1 MPDSRRR
8 QRSEDGSRN
17 LRGITLDRVVS
28 IITNAGPILS
38 LAGSVILV
46 AGLVV
51 FITITE
57 LKGSAQVLMLVGL
70 VMLLTSILTHVPV
83 VIGALTARTGKYALN
98 TLIMT
103 TALAAILIMV
113 GFISFENSYRIDVTA
128 TKQFTLA
135 PQTKQVLESLEQNVI
150 ATVYSDPEDVRQE
163 IIKRQADDYFFEFT
177 RRNKNFTYKF
187 VDPDL
192 KPSQARRDGV
202 TEYPTIVFK
211 VPDSDTN
218 PYLLT
223 AAFFGEQFTLLEQ
236 DLVSA
241 ILISTGEQQKAVY
254 FTTGHSEKSTVDA
267 LENSNGYGFAR
278 AGLLGDNYRVNTIN
292 LKQVE
297 EIPGD
302 AAVLIIAGPKNS
314 FLADERAKIQEYLE
328 NGGQALFLLDDGIS
342 TQLNSLLNKWGV
354 DLPNGTIVDIASSTV
369 NDARTPI
376 IRKGSY
382 NSQHPVTKPLDDTFF
397 IEATSVSDII
407 KRSPEGLPPNPD
419 EINIS
424 LTPLAATSLVS
435 CITTESDAS
444 DCGGP
449 NDVFGPFAV
458 AMSVEAVAMIGQETP
473 GLEKG
478 KELPVAEMIIF
489 GDSDFASNKYYF
501 ALNNSDLFLN
511 AVGWLA
517 QKYDLISIRAK
528 PTAFRLLV
536 LDQKE
541 YDFIRYSSWFLLPAG
556 IMLLA
561 GIAWWRRR

>member
-1 MPDSRRR
+1 MRDSRRR
-8 QRSEDGSRN
+8 ERSGDPIGN
-17 LRGITLDRVVS
+17 PRGVTLDRIIS

-38 LAGSVILV
+38 LAGVVILV

-51 FITITE
+51 FITIAE

-70 VMLLTSILTHVPV
+70 VMLLTSIFTHVPA
-83 VIGALTARTGKYALN
+83 VIEAITARTGKYALN
-98 TLIMT
+98 TLVMVV
-103 TALAAILIMV
+103 ALAAILIMI
-113 GFISFENSYRIDVTA
+113 GFISSENSYRLDMTA

-135 PQTKQVLESLEQNVI
+135 PQTKQVIESLEQTVI
-150 ATVYSDPEDVRQE
+150 ATVYSDPGDMRQE
-163 IIKRQADDYFFEFT
+163 LIKRQADDYFFEFS
-177 RRNKNFTYKF
+177 RRNKNFTYDF

-211 VPDSDTN
+211 VPESVTN

-241 ILISTGEQQKAVY
+241 ILISTGEQQKTVY

-267 LENSNGYGFAR
+267 LEDSDGYGFAR
-278 AGLLGDNYRVNTIN
+278 AGLLGDNYSVGTIN

-297 EIPGD
+297 EIPQD
-302 AAVLIIAGPKNS
+302 TAVLVIGGPKNS
-314 FLADERAKIQEYLE
+314 FLSDERDKIQKYLE
-328 NGGQALFLLDDGIS
+328 NGGQALFLLDEGIN
-342 TQLNSLLNKWGV
+342 TQLNNLLNKWGV
-354 DLPNGTIVDIASSTV
+354 HLPNGTIVDIASSTV

-376 IRKGSY
+376 IRSDSY

-397 IEATSVSDII
+397 IEASGISDII

-435 CITTESDAS
+435 CITTEADAS

-449 NDVFGPFAV
+449 NDIFGPFAV

-473 GLEKG
+473 RAEIG
-478 KELPVAEMIIF
+478 KEMPVAEMIIF
-489 GDSDFASNKYYF
+489 GDSDFASNKYYY

-511 AVGWLA
+511 SVGWLA

-536 LDQKE
+536 IDQKE

-556 IMLLA
+556 IMMLA

>member
-1 MPDSRRR
+1 MGDSRRR
-8 QRSEDGSRN
+8 ERSSDPIGN
-17 LRGITLDRVVS
+17 PRGTRLDRIIS

-38 LAGSVILV
+38 LSGVVILV

-70 VMLLTSILTHVPV
+70 VMLLTSILTHGQA
-83 VIGALTARTGKYALN
+83 VIEAITARTGKYALN
-98 TLIMT
+98 TLVMVV
-103 TALAAILIMV
+103 ALAAILVMI
-113 GFISFENSYRIDVTA
+113 GFISSENSYRLDMTA

-135 PQTKQVLESLEQNVI
+135 PQTKQVIESLEQTVI
-150 ATVYSDPEDVRQE
+150 ATVYSDPEDMRQE
-163 IIKRQADDYFFEFT
+163 LIKRQADDYFFEFS
-177 RRNKNFTYKF
+177 RRNKNFTYDF

-211 VPDSDTN
+211 VPESVTN

-241 ILISTGEQQKAVY
+241 ILISTGEQQKTVY

-267 LENSNGYGFAR
+267 LEDSDGYGFAR
-278 AGLLGDNYRVNTIN
+278 AGLLGDNYSVDTIN

-297 EIPGD
+297 EIPED
-302 AAVLIIAGPKNS
+302 AAVLVIGGPKNS
-314 FLADERAKIQEYLE
+314 FLSDERDKIQKYLE
-328 NGGQALFLLDDGIS
+328 NGGQALFLLDEGIN
-342 TQLNSLLNKWGV
+342 TQLNNLLNKWGV
-354 DLPNGTIVDIASSTV
+354 HLPNGTIVDIASSTV

-376 IRKGSY
+376 IRSDSY
-382 NSQHPVTKPLDDTFF
+382 NSKHPITKPLDDTFF
-397 IEATSVSDII
+397 IEASGVSDII

-435 CITTESDAS
+435 CITTEADNY

-449 NDVFGPFAV
+449 DDIFGPFAV

-473 GLEKG
+473 RAEIG

-489 GDSDFASNKYYF
+489 GDSDFASNKYYY

-536 LDQKE
+536 IDQKE

-556 IMLLA
+556 IMMLA